1 MFRSSNSES
10 SLLLWVVAAVVA
22 LLAAYLFVGWLRR
35 TQGQSAW
42 RQVLGPVL
50 LAAAALGV
58 GMTSSMVLAL
68 SAEGLAFQ
76 LGYRWL
82 AVPALVLAPAVACL
96 PAAWWLSRK
105 QNWLALVGSGL
116 MLAAVAM
123 AVQVGWILAAGLRP
137 GIKWQ
142 FELLGAAAALATVG
156 FIAALWLAYSGASS
170 EGARKTLWRV
180 GAAALMALTL
190 IAGQEVVASSA
201 GLQVQIGSIY
211 QREAAAAWLS
221 LVAGAVVPTLLAVLA
236 LDLSLRNRDSRR
248 SRSRSSFGSSF
259 GSSSSLELN
268 LPKRRKRRRKYRA
281 L

>member
-42 RQVLGPVL
+42 HQVLGPVL

-58 GMTSSMVLAL
+58 GMTSAMVLAL

-137 GIKWQ
+137 GIKWE
-142 FELLGAAAALATVG
+142 FELLGAAATLATLG
-156 FIAALWLAYSGASS
+156 FVTALWLAYSDASS
-170 EGARKTLWRV
+170 QGARKTLWRV

-190 IAGQEVVASSA
+190 IAGQELVVSSA
-201 GLQVQIGSIY
+201 GLQVQVGSIY
-211 QREAAAAWLS
+211 LREAAAAWLS